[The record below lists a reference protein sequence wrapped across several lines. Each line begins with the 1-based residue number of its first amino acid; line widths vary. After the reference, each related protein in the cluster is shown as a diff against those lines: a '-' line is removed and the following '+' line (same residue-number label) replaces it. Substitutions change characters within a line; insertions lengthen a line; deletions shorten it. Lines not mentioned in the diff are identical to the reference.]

1 VNNYESGNY
10 NKDTIIITGTQ
21 PEKAKDIKM
30 CQDYFQES
38 NNALKDR
45 RDKWKNHYSYWC
57 NTKLSEKRPYFKS
70 TTRVNYCWITTQVKV
85 PIVMASNPTV
95 AFVPFI
101 KDPPHEEN
109 ARKLSKIVGQY
120 LYNKL
125 NLRRKMIDAILNS
138 QIYDAGFWKIG
149 FNPNMPAGKATGEV
163 FVTAI
168 DPFKI
173 FPDPLATSFDNAR
186 YVGHVEIYPVSTM
199 QGQYP
204 EFKDYIH
211 ADPSISEI
219 IYEDRKWQDR
229 RPRVT
234 VLSDE
239 TKIGIERAYKT
250 EWWISS
256 KECDPGIKGE
266 DGQPK
271 YSNGR
276 VITLINDKIIVDDRP
291 YPYKHGNPPY
301 VKFESNVVPNEFWSM
316 GDIEQIIPLQDTLNH
331 RVQQLEDIANKTA
344 NLGWT
349 VHPKAGKKAIDNLKK
364 FGMKCGLLK
373 IMPPDMIKPDEV
385 IQAPQYL
392 FEEVKQLVILIER
405 VTGISDV
412 MQGRGDVRQRTARG
426 IERLFEAGSARI
438 GLSIKLFEDSFKDA
452 AYQIGS
458 LVRQYYTEDREINI
472 TGGSEV
478 LQESFV
484 IKPEN
489 LEEEMEVSIDS
500 AAALPKDK
508 QSRAELVFT
517 LLKNHIFEIAMAD
530 DPKMK
535 MIGKIVLDA
544 VEFPNREAILNF
556 TPDQLTK
563 AFPSMGNQLNMQSG
577 QPGQPQAQ
585 MPEFAGMGMPVLNS
599 ALEELAAAAQVSPE
613 EMVEMIQ
620 SGVSNIQEIARPT
633 S

>member
-1 VNNYESGNY
+1 M
-10 NKDTIIITGTQ
+10 NKDTIIIPGTQ
-21 PEKAKDIKM
+21 PEKAKDLKM
-30 CQDYFQES
+30 CQDYFLES
-38 NNALKDR
+38 DKALKDR
-45 RDKWKNHYSYWC
+45 RDKWKNHYNYWC

-70 TTRVNYCWITTQVKV
+70 TTRVNYCWITTQVKI

-101 KDPPHEEN
+101 KDPSHEEN

-125 NLRRKMIDAILNS
+125 NLRRKLIDALLNAE
-138 QIYDAGFWKIG
+138 IYDAGFWKIG
-149 FNPNMPAGKATGEV
+149 FNPDIQAGKAKGEL

-168 DPFKI
+168 DPYKI

-199 QGQYP
+199 RGQYP
-204 EFKDYIH
+204 KFKDYIH

-229 RPRVT
+229 RPKVT
-234 VLSDE
+234 VLSED

-250 EWWISS
+250 EWWIAP

-266 DGQPK
+266 DGRSK
-271 YSNGR
+271 YPNGR
-276 VITLINDKIIVDDRP
+276 VITLINDKIIVDDKP
-291 YPYKHGNPPY
+291 YPYNHGKPPY

-331 RVQQLEDIANKTA
+331 RMQQLEDIANKTA

-349 VHPKAGKKAIDNLKK
+349 VHPKAGKKAIDNLTKH
-364 FGMKCGLLK
+364 GMKPGLIK
-373 IMPPDMIKPDEV
+373 IMPPEMIKADEV

-405 VTGISDV
+405 VSGISDV

-438 GLSIKLFEDSFKDA
+438 GLSTKLFEDSFKEA
-452 AYQIGS
+452 AYQMGS

-472 TGGSEV
+472 TGGAEV

-484 IKPEN
+484 ITADDLK
-489 LEEEMEVSIDS
+489 EEMEVSIDS

-517 LLKNHIFEIAMAD
+517 LLKNHIFEIAMSD

-535 MIGKIVLDA
+535 MMGKIVLDA

-563 AFPSMGNQLNMQSG
+563 AFPGMGNQLNMQS
-577 QPGQPQAQ
+577 QAQ
-585 MPEFAGMGMPVLNS
+585 MPEFAGMPVLNS

-620 SGVSNIQEIARPT
+620 SGVQQIARPT
-633 S
+633 P